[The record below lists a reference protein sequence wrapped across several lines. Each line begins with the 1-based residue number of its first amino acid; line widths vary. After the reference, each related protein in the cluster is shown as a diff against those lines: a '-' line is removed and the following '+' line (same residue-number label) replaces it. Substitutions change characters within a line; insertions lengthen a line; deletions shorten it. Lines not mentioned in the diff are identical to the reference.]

1 MPEPDDALVDFN
13 RNLSS
18 GAKNACGGCCSYR
31 APNSKCNANTTLQSA
46 HPPQCPAA
54 AAEAQFGVPQEILG
68 RTQRTDFDFADVL
81 VIDLFP
87 SKPCTLTMMQNKSLS
102 APGNLVTDMQ
112 GGLWLEVLLYPF
124 DKVKLRYNPRFD
136 CDVCLSSG
144 ASLIKVQTMAP
155 DFALDPELFEAAYAA
170 ASVKPRVLLITS
182 PQNRQGTTIP
192 AAILLAL
199 LNWATER
206 RLHVVVDEI
215 DEIYG
220 LPVHSG
226 DPSEFASVF
235 SLAIPDPART
245 HMIWAPSK
253 DFCLNGLWVGAC
265 VSFNDNLQSAIR
277 SIAILSNIATAADNL
292 FASLLENSEW
302 VDAFIA
308 ENRGV
313 LLYEKTTAALDRIGV
328 RYLESKL
335 GVFHLDGLAPLSTA
349 EGEITLWEECW
360 DHGVYLAPGS
370 AFSAPVPGYFRLG
383 FAVKWEILEV
393 ALARMTEG
401 LSKKRDAK

>member
-1 MPEPDDALVDFN
+1 
-13 RNLSS
+13 
-18 GAKNACGGCCSYR
+18 
-31 APNSKCNANTTLQSA
+31 
-46 HPPQCPAA
+46 
-54 AAEAQFGVPQEILG
+54 
-68 RTQRTDFDFADVL
+68 
-81 VIDLFP
+81 
-87 SKPCTLTMMQNKSLS
+87 MMQNKSLS
-102 APGNLVTDMQ
+102 APGNLSDATNLV
-112 GGLWLEVLLYPF
+112 

-136 CDVCLSSG
+136 WDVCLSSG

-192 AAILLAL
+192 AATLLAL
-199 LNWATER
+199 LNWAAER

-245 HMIWAPSK
+245 HMIWGPSK

-277 SIAILSNIATAADNL
+277 SIAILSNMATAADNL
-292 FASLLENSEW
+292 FASLLEDSEW

-313 LLYEKTTAALDRIGV
+313 LRSLCT
-328 RYLESKL
+328 SKANSACFIWMDL
-335 GVFHLDGLAPLSTA
+335 RPWLSAYPKLSTA
-349 EGEITLWEECW
+349 EGEMTLWEECL

-370 AFSAPVPGYFRLG
+370 AFSAPVPVLHGTYGR
-383 FAVKWEILEV
+383 
-393 ALARMTEG
+393 
-401 LSKKRDAK
+401 